1 MVRAA
6 AEGTVLL
13 DARLDRTG
21 IVPKIKQKLCEA
33 RPGHY
38 AVDLILGDML
48 LEHDYEVQGEKL
60 EILATY
66 RTAFGLG
73 DVFTGFECELP
84 WGEDDIPPGTTWVPA
99 ICQGTYQL
107 VEDTDATPKS
117 Q

>member
-38 AVDLILGDML
+38 AVDLILGHML
-48 LEHDYEVQGEKL
+48 LEHDYEVQGDTLFLGRFFVPPLFHLIRPTSGHTCDCTLQIEK
-60 EILATY
+60 
-66 RTAFGLG
+66 FSQSK
-73 DVFTGFECELP
+73 V
-84 WGEDDIPPGTTWVPA
+84 GEFLSCICIGVLKFKVPP
-99 ICQGTYQL
+99 
-107 VEDTDATPKS
+107 
-117 Q
+117 